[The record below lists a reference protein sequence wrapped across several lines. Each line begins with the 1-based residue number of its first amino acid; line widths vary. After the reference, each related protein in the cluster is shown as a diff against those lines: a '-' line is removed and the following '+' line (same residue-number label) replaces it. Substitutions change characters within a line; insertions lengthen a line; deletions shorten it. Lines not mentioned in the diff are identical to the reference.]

1 MAPKASMWFLGVRI
15 LVLSFLIS
23 GSLSAQ
29 VATLFGRVT
38 DPSGAAVPKA
48 AIVVKNVAT
57 GQSAKTETNSNGTYN
72 VPNLAPGDYEVSAS
86 ADGFDTKLT
95 RVTLAVGATQTIDMA
110 LVASN
115 AAQPP
120 SLGDLGFPSEQSQG
134 SAQDQARLDRRSHM
148 LKVHQRLGLITIAPM
163 VAALVTSN
171 MAAGRHNTAGGR
183 DLHAA
188 LGSATAGMYFSAAYF
203 AIRAP
208 TVPGTKTRGPIR
220 LHKALAWIHG
230 PGMVLTPILGAMA
243 LSQEDK
249 GEKVHG
255 IAKEHGTVAVVTAA
269 AFGLAVAS
277 VSIRF

>member
-1 MAPKASMWFLGVRI
+1 MWFLGVRI

-29 VATLFGRVT
+29 VATLFGRIT

-48 AIVVKNVAT
+48 TITVKNVAT
-57 GQSAKTETNSNGTYN
+57 GQSARTETNSNGTYN

-86 ADGFDTKLT
+86 ADGFDTKLAN
-95 RVTLAVGATQTIDMA
+95 VTLAAGAAPTIDLA
-110 LVASN
+110 LAPSN
-115 AAQPP
+115 AARPP
-120 SLGDLGFPSEQSQG
+120 SLSDLGFPPEQSQG
-134 SAQDQARLDRRSHM
+134 SAQEQERLNRRTEM
-148 LKVHQRLGLITIAPM
+148 LKIHQRLGLITLAPL

-188 LGSATAGMYFSAAYF
+188 LGSATAGMYFSSAYF
-203 AIRAP
+203 ALRAP
-208 TVPGTKTRGPIR
+208 TVPGTPTRGPIR

-230 PGMVLTPILGAMA
+230 PGMILTPVLGAMA

-249 GEKVHG
+249 GERVHG
-255 IAKEHGTVAVVTAA
+255 IAKAHGTVAVVTAA

>member
-1 MAPKASMWFLGVRI
+1 MNPKTSKLFLGVSS
-15 LVLSFLIS
+15 LVLSLLIS
-23 GSLSAQ
+23 GVLRAQ
-29 VATLFGRVT
+29 TATLSGRIT
-38 DPSGAAVPKA
+38 DSSGAAVPKA
-48 AIVVKNVAT
+48 TISVKNVAT
-57 GQSAKTETNSNGTYN
+57 GQSARTETTSIGVYR
-72 VPNLAPGDYEVSAS
+72 VPDLAAGEYEVSAS
-86 ADGFDTKLT
+86 ADGFETKVAK
-95 RVTLAVGATQTIDMA
+95 VTLAARGTQTMDLA
-110 LVASN
+110 LAASN
-115 AAQPP
+115 AVRPP
-120 SLGDLGFPSEQSQG
+120 SLEDLGFPASQAQG

-148 LKVHQRLGLITIAPM
+148 LRTHQRLGLVTLAPM

-171 MAAGRHNTAGGR
+171 MAGGRHSTAGGR

-188 LGSATAGMYFSAAYF
+188 LGSATAGMYFTTAYF
-203 AIRAP
+203 ALRAP
-208 TVPGTKTRGPIR
+208 TVPGTTTRGSIR

-230 PGMVLTPILGAMA
+230 PGMVLTPVLGAMA